1 MDEVIRKPRIAI
13 SSEALQII
21 KIWATLENKTA
32 DEKLSELVIS
42 SAPPKVKE
50 LIISKPLKVEKAEV
64 TGYKIS
70 EPAKMKKAEVV
81 EYKTE
86 SPKVK
91 KPKELKIPEKLGVPK
106 VKRT

>member
-50 LIISKPLKVEKAEV
+50 LIITESLKVQKAEV
-64 TGYKIS
+64 IEYKVG
-70 EPAKMKKAEVV
+70 EPAKVKRAEVV

-86 SPKVK
+86 PPKVK
-91 KPKELKIPEKLGVPK
+91 KPQELKIPE
-106 VKRT
+106 